1 MKRLFWIGVGVA
13 AAYYGSRW
21 LRRQRER
28 LSPES
33 LAAKAAEGMGNVMEL
48 VRISVEEGRRAAAEK
63 EAELRSTGGER
74 DGDRLA
80 PPPARPRRG

>member
-21 LRRQRER
+21 LRRQRQR

-33 LAAKAAEGMGNVMEL
+33 LAARAAEGMGNVMEL

-63 EAELRSTGGER
+63 EAELKASGGDHQDDELPRRS
-74 DGDRLA
+74 
-80 PPPARPRRG
+80 ARPQRG